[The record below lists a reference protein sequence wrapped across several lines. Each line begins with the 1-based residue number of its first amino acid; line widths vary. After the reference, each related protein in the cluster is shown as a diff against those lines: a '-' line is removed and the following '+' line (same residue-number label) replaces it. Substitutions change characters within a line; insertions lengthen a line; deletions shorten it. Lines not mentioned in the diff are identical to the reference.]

1 MSIKKTKR
9 ARQKAKCKAACL
21 WTKTDVAGE
30 WIFNNL
36 KWVPTIHFLST
47 LPPCHDEILPQEGCS
62 VRNRCKDRFDRL
74 PRFYPAEE
82 VWALR
87 QVCSLLA
94 VTMVTGPIVS
104 EEDGSERNMAST
116 EPHRRSSTGSECRDK
131 TNDRLRKE
139 HFLLPNSDQIDLN
152 LLLQAVLDINEK
164 LNEKPT
170 ERSKTE
176 ETCGGPTSKDDRQS
190 TQKDRDFD
198 DTASRHSSVSSA
210 SRSRPRSAVHL
221 NESRRP
227 RPLDRK
233 NMSFSNATVDAID
246 RENKRLLKEITRNR
260 GRPKSAQP
268 RKLVSE
274 PLRVQTS
281 SEVNRYRFQRKVDME
296 NQVSITRSVVGALW
310 YYESW
315 KNPSSKKKAK
325 RNSDQTKSTQ

>member
-1 MSIKKTKR
+1 
-9 ARQKAKCKAACL
+9 
-21 WTKTDVAGE
+21 
-30 WIFNNL
+30 
-36 KWVPTIHFLST
+36 
-47 LPPCHDEILPQEGCS
+47 
-62 VRNRCKDRFDRL
+62 
-74 PRFYPAEE
+74 
-82 VWALR
+82 
-87 QVCSLLA
+87 
-94 VTMVTGPIVS
+94 MVTGPIVS

-170 ERSKTE
+170 EISKTQ

-210 SRSRPRSAVHL
+210 SSSRPRSAVHL

-274 PLRVQTS
+274 PSRVQTS

-296 NQVSITRSVVGALW
+296 NQVSITRSVVVAL
-310 YYESW
+310 
-315 KNPSSKKKAK
+315 
-325 RNSDQTKSTQ
+325 